1 MHFGENPVKTNHE
14 QVQVMNKW
22 MDYLRQN
29 SLKSEKVW
37 KGGWKKKG
45 FKERFYKRHFDKG
58 SPEGILIF
66 DGLSSSK
73 LIFNLTYS

>member
-1 MHFGENPVKTNHE
+1 
-14 QVQVMNKW
+14 MNKW
-22 MDYLRQN
+22 LDDLRQ
-29 SLKSEKVW
+29 SELTFQ
-37 KGGWKKKG
+37 KGAERKKG

>member
-1 MHFGENPVKTNHE
+1 
-14 QVQVMNKW
+14 MNKW
-22 MDYLRQN
+22 LDDLRQRE
-29 SLKSEKVW
+29 LKSEK
-37 KGGWKKKG
+37 KSKKGWKKKG